1 MIQPHPDARGV
12 SIKTDSLAELS
23 GRIDGKE
30 LQRAVYNLLLNA
42 CQAAR
47 RSSSPPAMSVSL
59 HQELDPLSNAVAAIR
74 IRDNGEGVHEE
85 IALRLFEPFVSAGK
99 ESGIGLGLALVKRIV
114 EAHGGTVGMRRI
126 EDSAAGWQTEFFL
139 LIPSEPSFSA
149 AVERRAS
156 LGVKP

>member
-1 MIQPHPDARGV
+1 M
-12 SIKTDSLAELS
+12 IKTGALAELA

-47 RSSSPPAMSVSL
+47 RSSSPPAISVTL
-59 HQELDPLSNAVAAIR
+59 QQEIDPNGTALAAIR
-74 IRDNGEGVHEE
+74 IRDNGEGVREE

-114 EAHGGTVGMRRI
+114 EAHGGRAGMQRI
-126 EDSAAGWQTEFFL
+126 EDGTAGWQTEFFL
-139 LIPSEPSFSA
+139 LIPTEPAMSA
-149 AVERRAS
+149 AVTDEVS
-156 LGVKP
+156 LGVTP